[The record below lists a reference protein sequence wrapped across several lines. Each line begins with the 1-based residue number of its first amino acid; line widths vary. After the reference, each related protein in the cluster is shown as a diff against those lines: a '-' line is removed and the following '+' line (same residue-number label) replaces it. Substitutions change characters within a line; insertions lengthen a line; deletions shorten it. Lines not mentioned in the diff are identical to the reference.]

1 MELLLENN
9 DTLIYLL
16 NYIKNYNYHNY
27 DDEEENKYI
36 DPNIVLYILCHTN
49 HYFREIISN
58 EKNEFPKIKNL
69 MINYKEQIIIP
80 KLKEELKQIDN
91 RKHVL
96 ENSLKMLPIK
106 MKILRN
112 SNLYNLNVNYKTRI
126 IHYKYCNHYGIEDYV
141 DKEMNQIM
149 NYMNHKNLK
158 LPNPLSLDKYL
169 ENYSFFLNFKICDN
183 SLICKCLYNEI
194 QNIFSKNNVK

>member
-9 DTLIYLL
+9 DTLICLL
-16 NYIKNYNYHNY
+16 NYIKNYNYYNY

-49 HYFREIISN
+49 HYFRHSISN

-80 KLKEELKQIDN
+80 KLKEELKEIEN
-91 RKHVL
+91 RKYIL
-96 ENSLKMLPIK
+96 ENSLKILPIK

-112 SNLYNLNVNYKTRI
+112 SNLNKIYINYKTQI
-126 IHYKYCNHYGIEDYV
+126 IHYEHCNYYSVLDYV
-141 DKEMNQIM
+141 DKELNKI
-149 NYMNHKNLK
+149 MNHKNLK

-169 ENYSFFLNFKICDN
+169 ENYSFFINFKICDN

-194 QNIFSKNNVK
+194 QNSLRKN